1 MNFYTNVAV
10 FGSKILY
17 RGVEN
22 GRRTRKKLD
31 YFPTLYTP
39 SNGKTNMRTLFGEY
53 LAEVKPG
60 TIRECRDFV
69 KQYEG
74 VSGFEIYGMQRYE
87 YAFIGDNFKELTW
100 DKKLIN
106 VCNIDIEVGSENG
119 FPDPITASE
128 PVTAITYKMKDKFIV
143 FGCGDYTN
151 SRGDVTYIKCQDEED
166 LLKRFL
172 NEWVSDYPDII
183 TGWYIKFFDIPYLVN
198 RLTNLFGEAVAKRL
212 SPWNYLAERNV
223 YIQGKERHT
232 YVPSGI
238 AVLDCMELYRKFA
251 PGGASQESYKLDAI
265 AHVELGKNKLSYEE
279 YGSLHSLYRD
289 NYQKFIDYN
298 IRDVELVEMLDH
310 KHKLIDLAIYL
321 AYHFR
326 VNFEDVFQQVRM
338 WDAGIYN
345 KLASMGISIPQNRRT
360 PKKEQYVGAY
370 VKAPQTGMHHCV
382 ASFDLNSLY
391 PHLIMQYNIGPDTIV
406 EAKDYSAEMM
416 LLIDENVTVDK
427 LLNKEID
434 TSCLKANKVTLTPNG
449 QFFTVG
455 KRGFLAEMMED
466 MYNSRS
472 AYKKKSIDAKK
483 LLEKETDPLRREEIE
498 NTIAHYNTLQM
509 AMKVSLNSAYGAL
522 GNEYFRF
529 FDVRQ
534 ASAITTSGQLAIQ
547 WIEKKLNGYLNKLLS
562 TNNRDYVIASDT
574 DSVYLTLDELVRKTF
589 AGSNET
595 NDPRKTIA
603 FMDRVC
609 EIKLQPFINK
619 SYEELAEYT
628 NALTQ
633 KMQMK
638 RESLADKGLWT
649 AKKRYVLNVY
659 NVEGV
664 EYAKPKI
671 KVTGLEM
678 IKSSTPAACREKLW
692 EALDILLNKNEE
704 TMIDFIEQFRKDF
717 RTLPILDI
725 AFPRGMNN
733 LEEYSEEGNT
743 SESLFD
749 EEKFTTAGNK
759 TPIHV
764 RGAIVYNELLRSK
777 KLSKKYPTIKEGEK
791 LKFIY
796 LKQPNIIRS
805 NVISLPQIVPT
816 EFGLEK
822 IIDYD
827 LQFEKSFLE
836 PLKVLLNL
844 IDWKTEQTNTLE
856 AFFG

>member
-1 MNFYTNVAV
+1 
-10 FGSKILY
+10 
-17 RGVEN
+17 
-22 GRRTRKKLD
+22 
-31 YFPTLYTP
+31 
-39 SNGKTNMRTLFGEY
+39 
-53 LAEVKPG
+53 
-60 TIRECRDFV
+60 
-69 KQYEG
+69 
-74 VSGFEIYGMQRYE
+74 
-87 YAFIGDNFKELTW
+87 
-100 DKKLIN
+100 
-106 VCNIDIEVGSENG
+106 
-119 FPDPITASE
+119 
-128 PVTAITYKMKDKFIV
+128 
-143 FGCGDYTN
+143 
-151 SRGDVTYIKCQDEED
+151 
-166 LLKRFL
+166 
-172 NEWVSDYPDII
+172 
-183 TGWYIKFFDIPYLVN
+183 
-198 RLTNLFGEAVAKRL
+198 
-212 SPWNYLAERNV
+212 
-223 YIQGKERHT
+223 
-232 YVPSGI
+232 
-238 AVLDCMELYRKFA
+238 
-251 PGGASQESYKLDAI
+251 
-265 AHVELGKNKLSYEE
+265 
-279 YGSLHSLYRD
+279 
-289 NYQKFIDYN
+289 
-298 IRDVELVEMLDH
+298 MLDH

-406 EAKDYSAEMM
+406 EAKDYSAEM
-416 LLIDENVTVDK
+416 LLLMDENITVDK

-483 LLEKETDPLRREEIE
+483 LLEKEIDPLKREEIE

-589 AGSNET
+589 AGSNDID
-595 NDPRKTIA
+595 DPRKTIA

-805 NVISLPQIVPT
+805 NVISLPQIVPV